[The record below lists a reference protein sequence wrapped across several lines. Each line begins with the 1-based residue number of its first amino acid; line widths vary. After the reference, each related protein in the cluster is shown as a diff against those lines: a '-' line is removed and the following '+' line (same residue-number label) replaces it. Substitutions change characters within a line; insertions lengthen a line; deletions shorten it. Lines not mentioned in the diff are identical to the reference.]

1 MNKYRRHRVSPVAA
15 IGLLSRTQ
23 PPVFQLFLNCHR
35 AGIAHIAEQYLV
47 DFL

>member
-1 MNKYRRHRVSPVAA
+1 MNKRRRHRVSPVAA

-23 PPVFQLFLNCHR
+23 PPVFQLFLNLQRPLIDHV
-35 AGIAHIAEQYLV
+35 AEQYVV